1 MKTVKSL
8 LLTLVCAAVIL
19 AVGYGGIIF
28 SGEQV
33 LKSSSEPERIIMT
46 GNLSNLFYSR
56 LEDDIVLYPWNYYT
70 EEESDNV
77 EDGWKGYISYDPY
90 LENNV
95 LYTLISMVADV
106 DHQVVSRWYD
116 TQNKTILE
124 SMRQGIYPDGNPAYF
139 YFYQDRL
146 SLEGQEYEVKLAV
159 NDVNIISFSCI
170 LVQEE
175 GIQETEEWAESRE
188 KFRVW
193 LEKHPDKVTDLFASV
208 LLIYN
213 SIMEVDGWYMYVELF
228 GDFFTEDEAVRS
240 LIEIYDTGWKE
251 ELYAIRAGYNLD
263 DAPIQMIE
271 LKDSILLLMEGDM
284 TVGLYYDVLKQ
295 RITGFHLFF
304 Q

>member
-19 AVGYGGIIF
+19 AVGYGGIIL

-33 LKSSSEPERIIMT
+33 LESPSEPERIIMT

-70 EEESDNV
+70 EEEAADV
-77 EDGWKGYISYDPY
+77 EDGWRGYMSYDPY
-90 LENNV
+90 RENNV
-95 LYTLISMVADV
+95 LYTLIAMVADV

-116 TQNKTILE
+116 TQNKTILG
-124 SMRQGIYPDGNPAYF
+124 SIRQGIYPDGNPAYF

-159 NDVNIISFSCI
+159 NDMNIISFSCI
-170 LVQEE
+170 PVREE

-193 LEKHPDKVTDLFASV
+193 IEKNSSRINDSFASV
-208 LLIYN
+208 LWIYN
-213 SIMEVDGWYMYVELF
+213 NIMEVNDWYLYTEMLWN
-228 GDFFTEDEAVRS
+228 FFDETESEDENY
-240 LIEIYDTGWKE
+240 EYDSAWSE
-251 ELYAIRAGYNLD
+251 ELYAIRRAYGLED
-263 DAPIQMIE
+263 SPIQMIE
-271 LKDSILLLMEGDM
+271 LKDSILLLMEGDI

-295 RITGFHLFF
+295 RIIGFHLFF